1 MPRYEEYGQLDTPAI
16 TEGDVGFVGMNSY
29 LEPTSLQPGM
39 VADSQNMVLE
49 GDTATVRKGID
60 FLAGGVTLTYS
71 AGTEQVFATTIF
83 SDPATGEEFLA
94 AATKDKVILWND
106 DNATGIN
113 IDYPGSEVVATAD
126 GASFVQ
132 NFEKLI
138 LFRGSSKRPLE
149 WDGNHSSPTDFVVK
163 TGTASGS
170 GIACP
175 NTDYGIS
182 FRNRLI
188 IPQPTDSNY
197 TVLMSDLLDS
207 NNFTAADSQFRINKG
222 SADFLV
228 GFIPYQEDQLIC
240 FFRNSIHLINNVAT
254 TSAANVYEITRQ
266 HGCVARKSIAQS
278 GPQTFFLSDN
288 GVVVLSPG
296 VDPAKGLG
304 VAISKVQGETIPLTR
319 PIQDQFADVNYAA
332 ADKACGVVFDNKYYL
347 ALPTG
352 TCSSASNKTKSACS
366 AAGGT
371 WTGATVN
378 NKVFVFDLLT
388 SQWTS
393 VNDYPAM
400 SGSLAFHVDDWVICS
415 HGSNPTRRRLF
426 ACNDTGWYLMDENST
441 DDSNRKIGSN
451 SESNT
456 TAISAKLKTR
466 DYLFGEQG
474 IKSFKRGQL
483 GASFVSSDAF
493 TIKLNTTDPD
503 STTTVLS
510 YTGGSTEEAL
520 LRFSGGRKRGYSA
533 NIELDVTAGRPSF
546 RHVQVEAEGQGLNA
560 RREVA

>member
-1 MPRYEEYGQLDTPAI
+1 MPRYTSYGQLDTPAI
-16 TEGDVGFVGMNSY
+16 TEGDVGFVGINSY
-29 LEPTSLQPGM
+29 LEPTSLPPGM
-39 VADSQNMVLE
+39 VADSRNMVLE
-49 GDTATVRKGID
+49 GDTATVRQGID
-60 FLAGGVTLTYS
+60 FLAGSVTGYTYS
-71 AGTEQVFATTIF
+71 AGSEQVFATTLF
-83 SDPATGEEFLA
+83 SDPVTGEEFLA
-94 AATKDKVILWND
+94 AATKDKVILYND
-106 DNATGIN
+106 DNASGIG
-113 IDYPGSEVVATAD
+113 IDYPGGEVVATAD

-138 LFRGSSKRPLE
+138 LFRGVSKRPLE

-163 TGTASGS
+163 TASASGG

-228 GFIPYQEDQLIC
+228 GYIPYQEDQLIV

-278 GPQTFFLSDN
+278 GPQTFFLSDS
-288 GVVVLSPG
+288 GVIVLSPG
-296 VDPAKGLG
+296 TDPAKGLG
-304 VAISKVQGETIPLTR
+304 VAISKVQGETVPMTA
-319 PIQDQFADVNYAA
+319 PIQDQVSEVNYAA
-332 ADKACGVVFDNKYYL
+332 ADKACGVVLDNKYYL
-347 ALPTG
+347 ACPTL
-352 TCSSASNKTKSACS
+352 SSAVANKI
-366 AAGGT
+366 
-371 WTGATVN
+371 
-378 NKVFVFDLLT
+378 FVFDLLT

-393 VNDYPAM
+393 VDSYPAM
-400 SGSLAFHVDDWVICS
+400 SGSLAFHVDDWVVCS

-426 ACNDTGWYLMDENST
+426 ACNDTGWYLMNENLA
-441 DDSNRKIGSN
+441 DDSDRKIGST
-451 SESNT
+451 SPTTT
-456 TAISAKLKTR
+456 TAIAAKLKTR

-483 GASFVSSDAF
+483 GVSFVASDEF

-503 STTTVLS
+503 TSPPVLS

-520 LRFSGGRKRGYSA
+520 LRFSGARKRGYSA
-533 NIELDVTAGRPSF
+533 NIELDVTAGRPNF
-546 RHVQVEAEGQGLNA
+546 RHVQLEAVGQGLNA

>member
-39 VADSQNMVLE
+39 VADSRNMVLE

-60 FLAGGVTLTYS
+60 FLAGAVTLTYN
-71 AGTEQVFATTIF
+71 GTNEMVFATTLF
-83 SDPATGEEFLA
+83 SDPVTGEEFLA
-94 AATKDKVILWND
+94 AATKDKVILYND
-106 DNATGIN
+106 DNASGIN

-138 LFRGSSKRPLE
+138 LFRGVSKRPLE
-149 WDGNHSSPTDFVVK
+149 WDGNHGSPTDFAVK
-163 TGTASGS
+163 TASASGG

-304 VAISKVQGETIPLTR
+304 VAISKVQGETVPMTA

-332 ADKACGVVFDNKYYL
+332 ADLACGVVFDNKYWL
-347 ALPTG
+347 ACPTL
-352 TCSSASNKTKSACS
+352 SSTVPNKI
-366 AAGGT
+366 
-371 WTGATVN
+371 
-378 NKVFVFDLLT
+378 FVFDLLS

-393 VNDYPAM
+393 VNNYPAM
-400 SGSLAFHVDDWVICS
+400 FGSLAFHVDDWVVCS

-426 ACNDTGWYLMDENST
+426 ACNDTGWYLMDENLT
-441 DDSNRKIGSN
+441 DDSNRKIGST
-451 SESNT
+451 SESNI
-456 TAISAKLKTR
+456 TAIAAKLKTR

-483 GASFVSSDAF
+483 GASFVASDAF

-503 STTTVLS
+503 GSDTVLS

-520 LRFSGGRKRGYSA
+520 LRFSGARKRGYSA
-533 NIELDVTAGRPSF
+533 NIELDVTVGRPKF
-546 RHVQVEAEGQGLNA
+546 RHVQLEAVGQGLNA

>member
-1 MPRYEEYGQLDTPAI
+1 MPRYEEYGPLDTPAI

-60 FLAGGVTLTYS
+60 FLAGAVTLTYS
-71 AGTEQVFATTIF
+71 GTDMVFASTVY
-83 SDPATGEEFLA
+83 SDPATGNEYVVV
-94 AATKDKVILWND
+94 ATKEKVILWND
-106 DNATGIN
+106 ANASGIN

-126 GASFVQ
+126 GANFVQ
-132 NFEKLI
+132 ALEKLI
-138 LFRGSSKRPLE
+138 LFRGKNKTPLE
-149 WDGNHSSPTDFVVK
+149 WDGDVSNDFVVK
-163 TGTASGS
+163 ANASPG
-170 GIACP
+170 GGNIQCP
-175 NTDYGIS
+175 NTDHGLF

-188 IPQPTDSNY
+188 IPQPTDSIY
-197 TVLMSDLLDS
+197 TVLASNLLSTDV
-207 NNFTAADSQFRINKG
+207 FTESSGQFRINKG
-222 SADFLV
+222 TANGQV
-228 GFIPYQEDQLIC
+228 IGFSPYQEDQLIV
-240 FFRNSIHLINNVAT
+240 FTRSSIHLINNIAT
-254 TSAANVYEITRQ
+254 ISAANVYEITRQ

-278 GPQTFFLSDN
+278 GPQTYFLSDN

-332 ADKACGVVFDNKYYL
+332 ADKACGVVFDNKYFL
-347 ALPTG
+347 ACPTL
-352 TCSSASNKTKSACS
+352 SSTVPNKI
-366 AAGGT
+366 
-371 WTGATVN
+371 
-378 NKVFVFDLLT
+378 FVFDLLT

-393 VNDYPAM
+393 VDDYPAM
-400 SGSLAFHVDDWVICS
+400 SGSLAFHVDDWVVCS

-426 ACNDTGWYLMDENST
+426 ACNDTGWYLCFENST
-441 DDSNRKIGSN
+441 DDSNRKIGS
-451 SESNT
+451 SAESNT
-456 TAISAKLKTR
+456 TAIAAKLKTR

-483 GASFVSSDAF
+483 GASFVSSDEF

-503 STTTVLS
+503 SSTTVLS

-520 LRFSGGRKRGYSA
+520 LRFSGGRKRGYSG
-533 NIELDVTAGRPSF
+533 NIELDVSVGRPSF

>member
-1 MPRYEEYGQLDTPAI
+1 MPRYEEYGPLDTPAI

-71 AGTEQVFATTIF
+71 AGTEQVFATTLF
-83 SDPATGEEFLA
+83 SDPATGEEFIA

-106 DNATGIN
+106 DNTSGIN
-113 IDYPGSEVVATAD
+113 IDYPGGEVVATAD
-126 GASFVQ
+126 NASFVQ

-149 WDGNHSSPTDFVVK
+149 WDGNHGAPTDFVVK
-163 TGTASGS
+163 TASASGS

-188 IPQPTDSNY
+188 IPQPTDSDY

-207 NNFTAADSQFRINKG
+207 NNFTTADSQFRINKG

-228 GFIPYQEDQLIC
+228 GFIPYQEDQLIV
-240 FFRNSIHLINNVAT
+240 FFRNSLHLINNIAT

-278 GPQTFFLSDN
+278 GPQTYFLSDN

-332 ADKACGVVFDNKYYL
+332 ADKACGVVFDNKYFL
-347 ALPTG
+347 AVPTG
-352 TCSSASNKTKSACS
+352 SSTVPNKI
-366 AAGGT
+366 
-371 WTGATVN
+371 
-378 NKVFVFDLLT
+378 FVFDLLT

-393 VNDYPAM
+393 VDDYPAM
-400 SGSLAFHVDDWVICS
+400 SGSLAFHVDDWVVCS

-426 ACNDTGWYLMDENST
+426 ACNDTGWYLCFENST
-441 DDSNRKIGSN
+441 DDSNRKIGSS

-483 GASFVSSDAF
+483 GANFVASDAF

-503 STTTVLS
+503 SSTTVLS

-520 LRFSGGRKRGYSA
+520 LRFSGGRKRGYSG
-533 NIELDVTAGRPSF
+533 NIEIDVTAGRPSF

>member
-106 DNATGIN
+106 DNASGIN

-278 GPQTFFLSDN
+278 GPQTYFLSDN

-332 ADKACGVVFDNKYYL
+332 ADKACGVVFDNKYFL
-347 ALPTG
+347 AVPTG
-352 TCSSASNKTKSACS
+352 SSTVPNKI
-366 AAGGT
+366 
-371 WTGATVN
+371 
-378 NKVFVFDLLT
+378 FVFDLLT

-393 VNDYPAM
+393 VDDYPAM
-400 SGSLAFHVDDWVICS
+400 SGSLAFHVDDWVVCS

-426 ACNDTGWYLMDENST
+426 ACNDTGWYLCFENST
-441 DDSNRKIGSN
+441 DDSNRKIGSS

-520 LRFSGGRKRGYSA
+520 LRFSGGRKRGYSG

>member
-1 MPRYEEYGQLDTPAI
+1 MPRYTPYGQLDTPAI

-29 LEPTSLQPGM
+29 LEPTSLPPGM
-39 VADSQNMVLE
+39 VADSRNMVLE

-71 AGTEQVFATTIF
+71 GTDMVFATTLF
-83 SDPATGEEFLA
+83 SDPVTGEEFLA
-94 AATKDKVILWND
+94 AATKDKVILYND
-106 DNATGIN
+106 ANASGIG
-113 IDYPGSEVVATAD
+113 IDYPGGEVVATAD

-138 LFRGSSKRPLE
+138 LFRGVSKRPLE
-149 WDGNHSSPTDFVVK
+149 WDGDHGAPTDFVVK
-163 TGTASGS
+163 TASASGG

-228 GFIPYQEDQLIC
+228 GYIPYQEDQLIC

-254 TSAANVYEITRQ
+254 TSAAGVYEITRQ

-278 GPQTFFLSDN
+278 GPQTFFLSDS
-288 GVVVLSPG
+288 GVIVLSPG
-296 VDPAKGLG
+296 TDPAKGLG
-304 VAISKVQGETIPLTR
+304 VAISKVQGETVPMTL

-332 ADKACGVVFDNKYYL
+332 ADKSCGVVFDNKYYL
-347 ALPTG
+347 ACPTL
-352 TCSSASNKTKSACS
+352 SSTVSNKI
-366 AAGGT
+366 
-371 WTGATVN
+371 
-378 NKVFVFDLLT
+378 FVFDLLT

-393 VNDYPAM
+393 VDSYPAM

-426 ACNDTGWYLMDENST
+426 ACNDTGWYLCFENST
-441 DDSNRKIGSN
+441 DDSGREIGVAS
-451 SESNT
+451 SDT
-456 TAISAKLKTR
+456 TPIAAKLKTR
-466 DYLFGEQG
+466 DYLFGGQR

-483 GASFVSSDAF
+483 GVSFVASDEF
-493 TIKLNTTDPD
+493 TITLNTTDPD
-503 STTTVLS
+503 STTTVLN

-520 LRFSGGRKRGYSA
+520 LRFSGARKRGYSA
-533 NIELDVTAGRPSF
+533 NIELDVTAGRPEF
-546 RHVQVEAEGQGLNA
+546 RHIQLEAVGQGLNS

>member
-1 MPRYEEYGQLDTPAI
+1 MPRYEEYGPLDTPAI

-71 AGTEQVFATTIF
+71 AGTEQVFATTLF

-106 DNATGIN
+106 DNASGIN
-113 IDYPGSEVVATAD
+113 IDYPGGEVVATAD
-126 GASFVQ
+126 NASFVQ

-149 WDGNHSSPTDFVVK
+149 WDGNHGAPTDFVVK
-163 TGTASGS
+163 TASASGS

-188 IPQPTDSNY
+188 IPQPTDSDY

-207 NNFTAADSQFRINKG
+207 NNFTTADSQFRINKG

-228 GFIPYQEDQLIC
+228 GFIPYQEDQLIV
-240 FFRNSIHLINNVAT
+240 FFRNSLHLINNIAT

-278 GPQTFFLSDN
+278 GPQTYFLSDN

-332 ADKACGVVFDNKYYL
+332 ADKACGVVFDNKYFL
-347 ALPTG
+347 AVPTG
-352 TCSSASNKTKSACS
+352 SSTVPNKI
-366 AAGGT
+366 
-371 WTGATVN
+371 
-378 NKVFVFDLLT
+378 FVFDLLT

-393 VNDYPAM
+393 VDDYPAM
-400 SGSLAFHVDDWVICS
+400 SGSLAFHVDDWVVCS

-426 ACNDTGWYLMDENST
+426 ACNDTGWYLCFENST
-441 DDSNRKIGSN
+441 DDSNRKIGSS

-456 TAISAKLKTR
+456 TAITAKLKTR

-483 GASFVSSDAF
+483 GASFVASDAF

-503 STTTVLS
+503 SSTTVLS

-520 LRFSGGRKRGYSA
+520 LRFSGGRKRGYSG

>member
-1 MPRYEEYGQLDTPAI
+1 MPRYTPYGQLDTPAI

-29 LEPTSLQPGM
+29 LEPTSLPPGM
-39 VADSQNMVLE
+39 VADSRNMVLE

-71 AGTEQVFATTIF
+71 GTDMVFATTLF
-83 SDPATGEEFLA
+83 SDPVTGEEFLA
-94 AATKDKVILWND
+94 AATKDKVILYND
-106 DNATGIN
+106 ANASGIG
-113 IDYPGSEVVATAD
+113 IDYPGGEVVATAD

-138 LFRGSSKRPLE
+138 LFRGVSKRPLE
-149 WDGNHSSPTDFVVK
+149 WDGDHSSPTDFVVK
-163 TGTASGS
+163 TASASGG

-228 GFIPYQEDQLIC
+228 GYIPYQEDQLIC
-240 FFRNSIHLINNVAT
+240 FFRNSIHLINNIAT
-254 TSAANVYEITRQ
+254 TSAAGVYEITRQ

-278 GPQTFFLSDN
+278 GPQTFFLSDS
-288 GVVVLSPG
+288 GVIVLSPG
-296 VDPAKGLG
+296 TDPAKGLG
-304 VAISKVQGETIPLTR
+304 VAISKVQGETVPMTL

-332 ADKACGVVFDNKYYL
+332 ADKSCGVVFDNKYYL
-347 ALPTG
+347 ACPTL
-352 TCSSASNKTKSACS
+352 SSTVSNKI
-366 AAGGT
+366 
-371 WTGATVN
+371 
-378 NKVFVFDLLT
+378 FVFDLLT

-393 VNDYPAM
+393 VDSYPAM

-426 ACNDTGWYLMDENST
+426 ACNDTAWYLCFENTT
-441 DDSNRKIGSN
+441 DDSGREIGVAS
-451 SESNT
+451 SGI
-456 TAISAKLKTR
+456 TAIAAKLKTR
-466 DYLFGEQG
+466 DYLFGGQR

-483 GASFVSSDAF
+483 GVSFVASDEF
-493 TIKLNTTDPD
+493 TITLNTTDPD

-520 LRFSGGRKRGYSA
+520 LRFSGARKRGYSA
-533 NIELDVTAGRPSF
+533 NIELDVTAGRPEF
-546 RHVQVEAEGQGLNA
+546 RHIQLEAVGQGLNS